1 MIMPFV
7 LTLLAGIMVGLAALR
22 IWQATQSVRPPATA
36 PVPPEPVATS
46 PAKPLTINLKRLS
59 PRVAL
64 LTAAGVAVLAIGVKV
79 LGGPDTAADA
89 PSGFAATTPVMSGAK
104 QQSLA
109 DVDSMIAKLA
119 DRLKTNP
126 QDGEG
131 QRMLG
136 WSYVM
141 TGKPDLAIAPYSIAA
156 RRLPNQAN
164 VYEGYGEA
172 LVGVAKG
179 TVTPEARA
187 AFARALA
194 LDPAEPRARY
204 FLAMWQAQHGEERPA
219 LDKWIALANSG
230 PADAPWQVDLRHQID
245 ATAKK
250 LGIDVASRLKSP
262 PPGAAL
268 AGALPTAAPAP
279 ITGALP
285 ALDSAAMAAGQTM
298 PDADRQAMITAMVEK
313 LANRLKANP
322 NDASGWISLLRSR
335 MVQKQGDQAASDL
348 AAARKALAGDDL
360 ARVNAAARTYG
371 VRGAQ

>member
-1 MIMPFV
+1 MPFV
-7 LTLLAGIMVGLAALR
+7 LTLLAGIMVGLAAMR
-22 IWQATQSVRPPATA
+22 IWQATQSVRPPATVS
-36 PVPPEPVATS
+36 VPPEPVATS
-46 PAKPLTINLKRLS
+46 PAKPLAINLKRLS
-59 PRVAL
+59 PRIAL
-64 LTAAGVAVLAIGVKV
+64 LTAAAVAVLAIGVKV
-79 LGGPDTAADA
+79 LQGPDDGMAA
-89 PSGFAATTPVMSGAK
+89 PSGMAATTPVAPGGK

-109 DVDSMIAKLA
+109 DVDSMIAMLA
-119 DRLKTNP
+119 GRLKTNP

-141 TGKPDLAIAPYSIAA
+141 TGKPDQAIAPYGIAV
-156 RRLPNQAN
+156 RLLPNQAN
-164 VYEGYGEA
+164 VHEGYGEA

-179 TVTPEARA
+179 TVTPEAKA

-250 LGIDVASRLKSP
+250 LGIDVAPRLKSP
-262 PPGAAL
+262 PPAAAL
-268 AGALPTAAPAP
+268 AGALPTPAPAP
-279 ITGALP
+279 VTGALP
-285 ALDSAAMAAGQTM
+285 ALDNAAMAAGQTM
-298 PDADRQAMITAMVEK
+298 PDADRQAMITAMVDK

-335 MVQKQGDQAASDL
+335 MVQKQADQAASDL
-348 AAARKALAGDDL
+348 ATARKALSGDDL